1 MVKKIKKEETKTFVE
16 TQDQP
21 KTMKLISKNNW
32 EIKGK
37 LYKSGEVIELEEGL
51 GQSLLRQCNNFEVL
65 K

>member
-16 TQDQP
+16 TQEQT

-37 LYKSGEVIELEEGL
+37 LYKSGEVIEVEKSL
-51 GQSLLRQCNNFEVL
+51 GESLIRQCNNFEVL